1 MRRVVLPLLAAA
13 VLVALG
19 ASAALAH
26 PLGNFTIN
34 HHAGIRVEP
43 DRVLLD
49 VVIDA
54 AEIPAFQATAELD
67 RDGDGALSPTET
79 AGLPEARCLSI
90 GRGLVLAIDGSPAAL
105 RLTAAGVTFPMGSA
119 GLPTMRSA
127 CVFEAP
133 LSVAPGGAVAV
144 AFRDEFE
151 PARIGWREITAV
163 GDGMTLEGGGAPTTS
178 ASARLTSYP
187 EGPGPAPDERALSL
201 VVRAGGDRLP
211 PFLSPDA
218 TPIAPVPVAAIAGAS
233 AAPRADGAEAAE
245 AAGDA
250 TPSGAEAVPQI
261 LGQAPVSPL
270 VAVAALLVAAMLG
283 AGHALTPGHGKT
295 LMAAYLVGTRGTPR
309 HALGLG
315 LAVSISHTAGILGL
329 AIVILAAESTL
340 PVDAVVRG
348 APIVAAAA
356 VLIIGLWMLA
366 TELRRRGVWPGSAA
380 RAHPH
385 EHEHEHEH
393 EGEHPHDHGDGH
405 PHEHEGEHPHEHEGE
420 HPDHR
425 HGPIR
430 HSHLPRQGATVTWR
444 GLVLLG
450 LAGGLVPSANAL
462 LVLLGTIA
470 AGRPAWGVILVAAFG
485 LGMAAVMAGVGLAC
499 VYARGLVVRV
509 PERLPVSML
518 GRWVPLGAAVVV
530 LGLGIVLTA
539 QAVAS
544 ARLG

>member
-1 MRRVVLPLLAAA
+1 MRRLVLSLLAAA
-13 VLVALG
+13 LLVPLG

-67 RDGDGALSPTET
+67 RDGDGALSPAET
-79 AGLPEARCLSI
+79 TGLPEARCLSI
-90 GRGLVLAIDGSPAAL
+90 GRGLVLAIDGSPAEL
-105 RLTAAGVTFPMGSA
+105 RLTAAGVTFPMGNA

-127 CVFEAP
+127 CVFETP
-133 LSVAPGGAVAV
+133 LSVSPGGTVAV

-211 PFLSPDA
+211 PFRSPDA
-218 TPIAPVPVAAIAGAS
+218 APIAPVPVAAIAGAS
-233 AAPRADGAEAAE
+233 AAPRVDGAEATE
-245 AAGDA
+245 AAADA
-250 TPSGAEAVPQI
+250 TPNGAEAVPLI

-270 VAVAALLVAAMLG
+270 IAVAALLVAAMLG

-366 TELRRRGVWPGSAA
+366 TELRRRGVWPGSAGH
-380 RAHPH
+380 AHPH
-385 EHEHEHEH
+385 EHEHE
-393 EGEHPHDHGDGH
+393 
-405 PHEHEGEHPHEHEGE
+405 HEHEGEHPHEHEGE

-430 HSHLPRQGATVTWR
+430 HRHLPRQGATVTWR

-530 LGLGIVLTA
+530 LGLGIVLTT